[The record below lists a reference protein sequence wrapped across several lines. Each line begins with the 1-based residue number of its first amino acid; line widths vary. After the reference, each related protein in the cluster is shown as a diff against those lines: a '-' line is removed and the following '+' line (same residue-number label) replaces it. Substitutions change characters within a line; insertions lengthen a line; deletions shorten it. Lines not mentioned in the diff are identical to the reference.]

1 MSGAAAKAIDT
12 ARQYY
17 NSNDADR
24 FYYDI
29 WGGEDIHVGLYSG
42 ADDEIRAASERTVAA
57 MAEGLGDRLTAAA
70 RVVDLGAGYGGAA
83 RWLVDHSGCHVTCVN
98 VSEVQNERNRAASA
112 APRYADR
119 IVVLDGSFEA
129 VPCGDASFD
138 VVWSQDSILHSGDRE
153 RVFGEI
159 DRVLRRGGELI
170 FTDPMQ
176 SDACPPGVLG
186 PVLERI
192 HLTSLGSMAY
202 YRGLARALGWEEV
215 GIRDLTEHL
224 VLHYSHV
231 RRSLR
236 TRRDELARKVSADY
250 VDRMLIGLEHWIAA
264 GSRKHLAWGILH
276 FRKP

>member
-1 MSGAAAKAIDT
+1 MSAPAATAVDT
-12 ARQYY
+12 ARRYY
-17 NSNDADR
+17 NSSDADG
-24 FYYDI
+24 FYHDI
-29 WGGEDIHVGLYSG
+29 WGGEDIHIGLYTG

-57 MAEGLGDRLTAAA
+57 MAEKLGDRLNATS

-83 RWLVDHSGCHVTCVN
+83 RWLVDRCGCHVTCVN
-98 VSEVQNERNRAASA
+98 LSEVQNERNRAANA
-112 APRYADR
+112 AREYADR

-129 VPCGDASFD
+129 IPCGDASFD

-153 RVFGEI
+153 RVFREI
-159 DRVLRRGGELI
+159 DRVLRPGGELI

-176 SDACPPGVLG
+176 ADTCPPGVLG

-192 HLTSLGSMAY
+192 HLASLGSIGY
-202 YRGLARALGWEEV
+202 YRGLARALGWQEV
-215 GIRDLTEHL
+215 GVRELTEQL

-236 TRRDELARKVSADY
+236 RRRDQLVSKVSADY
-250 VDRMLIGLEHWIAA
+250 VDRMLVGLEHWINA
-264 GSRKHLAWGILH
+264 GSRHHLAWGILH